1 MDGSLAGQ
9 EVVLLVVYMIERQT
23 MVLGLAVP
31 LIAAIALHMPTVS
44 SLTHWIEEQL
54 RLVDEERSM
63 VR

>member
-1 MDGSLAGQ
+1 
-9 EVVLLVVYMIERQT
+9 MIERQT

>member
-1 MDGSLAGQ
+1 
-9 EVVLLVVYMIERQT
+9 MIERQT

-31 LIAAIALHMPTVS
+31 LIAAIALHMTTVS